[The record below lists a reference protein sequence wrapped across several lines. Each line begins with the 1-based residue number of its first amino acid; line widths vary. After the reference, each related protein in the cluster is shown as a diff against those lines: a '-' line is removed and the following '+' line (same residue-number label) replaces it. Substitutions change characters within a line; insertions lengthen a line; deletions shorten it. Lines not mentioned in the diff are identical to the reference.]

1 MKRPFKLFHAAAP
14 GTLWQM
20 SLLREFGVASLLVV
34 LSACGQT
41 KTSAPHL
48 PLDLSSAEYRER
60 LQSLSSENALFE
72 EGRIEALALGISDDE
87 LQVVRDALA
96 MGERSLKWIDHM
108 NSFRDE
114 ASKLRLTTRSGGL
127 RGIPIEAPS
136 RYSPAIIGN
145 RFTENLALFDA
156 TTRSVLVEGAAFTQ
170 NPGIPDEAFVVIA
183 KKIDG
188 AYQTAARWQ
197 LISPWL
203 SYYEEASRRD
213 VRGYY
218 FLTRDPDTL
227 QKLAT
232 FDSLEK
238 TEQDRLASSLITL
251 CRNSGQSL
259 ASCGGAFE
267 GARLN
272 RSLQSLYDRFLGDG
286 RQNWESFF
294 DIGNARGDIR
304 WNAQEELSAHMP
316 FRRHT
321 EDRFTDFVKSNVEE
335 EFAWKG
341 FRLVLDLQP
350 ANAPTSLP
358 HVVFEPGATPHVNGL
373 GGNRIVMDANAPL
386 TEWDVQWTIRH
397 EFGHVLGLP
406 DCYVEFFDPAAR
418 EMVNYQLDVT
428 DLMCSRAGRMNERIY
443 DELRQAYFR

>member
-1 MKRPFKLFHAAAP
+1 MLA
-14 GTLWQM
+14 
-20 SLLREFGVASLLVV
+20 LRQASIASLLFI

-60 LQSLSSENALFE
+60 LNSLPPESAFFE
-72 EGRIEALALGISDDE
+72 EGRIAALELGITDDE
-87 LQVVRDALA
+87 LDGVRKALA

-114 ASKLRLTTRSGGL
+114 TSKLRLTTRSGGL
-127 RGIPIEAPS
+127 RGIPINAPS
-136 RYSPAIIGN
+136 RYSPAIIN
-145 RFTENLALFDA
+145 KRFDENLALLDA
-156 TTRSVLVEGAAFTQ
+156 TTRGVLVEGAAFTQ
-170 NPGIPDEAFVVIA
+170 NPGVSDADFVVIA

-203 SYYEEASRRD
+203 SHYEEASKRD
-213 VRGYY
+213 VRGYHS
-218 FLTRDPDTL
+218 LSRDPETS
-227 QKLAT
+227 QKLSN
-232 FDSLEK
+232 FESLEK
-238 TEQDRLASSLITL
+238 TEQDALVSALITL
-251 CRNSGQSL
+251 CRNAGQSL
-259 ASCGGAFE
+259 SSCSGAVE

-272 RSLQSLYDRFLGDG
+272 RSLASLYARFLPQG
-286 RQNWESFF
+286 RRNWDSFF

-304 WNAQEELSAHMP
+304 WGTQHEHTAHLP
-316 FRRHT
+316 FRRHK
-321 EDRFTDFVKSNVEE
+321 EDRYTVFVKSNVEE
-335 EFAWKG
+335 GFSWKE

-350 ANAPTSLP
+350 TEAPASHP
-358 HVVFEPGATPHVNGL
+358 HVIFEAGATPHVNGL
-373 GGNRIVMDANAPL
+373 GGNQIVMDANAPL

-406 DCYVEFFDPAAR
+406 DCYVEFFDPSAR

-428 DLMCSRAGRMNERIY
+428 DLMCSRAGRMNERIF
-443 DELRQAYFR
+443 DELRQTYFR

>member
-1 MKRPFKLFHAAAP
+1 
-14 GTLWQM
+14 M
-20 SLLREFGVASLLVV
+20 SLLRKLGVASIFVV

-60 LQSLSSENALFE
+60 LLSLSSESALFD
-72 EGRIEALALGISDDE
+72 EGRIEALALGISEDE
-87 LQVVRDALA
+87 LQGVRDALA

-114 ASKLRLTTRSGGL
+114 ASKLRLTTRAGGL

-136 RYSPAIIGN
+136 RYSPAIIST
-145 RFTENLALFDA
+145 RLTENLALLDA
-156 TTRSVLVEGAAFTQ
+156 TTRSVLVDGKDFTQ

-213 VRGYY
+213 VRGYHS
-218 FLTRDPDTL
+218 LSRDPETTN
-227 QKLAT
+227 KLAS

-238 TEQDRLASSLITL
+238 SAQDSIAAALVTL

-259 ASCGGAFE
+259 SSCNGAVE

-272 RSLQSLYDRFLGDG
+272 RSLVGLYERFLPQG
-286 RQNWESFF
+286 RRNWDSFF

-304 WNAQEELSAHMP
+304 WNAQEEHSAHLP
-316 FRRHT
+316 FRRHA
-321 EDRFTDFVKSNVEE
+321 EDRFTDFVKSNVED
-335 EFAWKG
+335 EFSWKG
-341 FRLVLDLQP
+341 FRLILDLQAADAP
-350 ANAPTSLP
+350 ASLP
-358 HVVFEPGATPHVNGL
+358 HVIFEPGATPHVNGL
-373 GGNRIVMDANAPL
+373 GGNQIVMDANAPL